1 MSVFFDLIIVVAALI
16 FLWLGFKK
24 GFFKS
29 ITDLIVMILSV
40 LVPYLFA
47 PELSEHY
54 YNKFVYND
62 LVSKINDILNQ
73 NIGLNNSAKN
83 ILGLIGNIPDFFKS
97 NSLLQGVTVND
108 ILKALNS
115 SGDRSL
121 IIADLLK
128 PSILKVITIIMF
140 AVLTII
146 TFTVLKL
153 LFKFALK
160 LPRIPIF
167 GLIDSIL
174 GLCMGAL
181 KFAVFTVIFVAIF
194 IAALLIIP
202 QNVMINDIND
212 AINNSQIFKSVYKI
226 NVDVLNDYLKLN

>member
-160 LPRIPIF
+160 PIF

-194 IAALLIIP
+194 RAALLIIP

>member
-40 LVPYLFA
+40 LVPYLFT
-47 PELSEHY
+47 PILSEYY
-54 YNKFVYND
+54 YNNFVHND
-62 LVSKINDILNQ
+62 LINKINGILNQ
-73 NIGLNNSAKN
+73 NIGLVNSARN
-83 ILGLIGNIPDFFKS
+83 ILGLIGNVPDFLKDE
-97 NSLLQGVTVND
+97 SLAKKVTVND

-128 PSILKVITIIMF
+128 PSILKMITIIMF
-140 AVLTII
+140 AVLALVVFII
-146 TFTVLKL
+146 LKL

-167 GLIDSIL
+167 GLVDSIL

-181 KFAVFTVIFVAIF
+181 KFVIFTVIFVAIF
-194 IAALLIIP
+194 RAALLIIP
-202 QNVMINDIND
+202 QNFMVQDVNY
-212 AINNSQIFKSVYKI
+212 AIDNSQIFKSVYNI

>member
-1 MSVFFDLIIVVAALI
+1 MSMFFDLIIVVAALI

-40 LVPYLFA
+40 LVPSLFA
-47 PELSEHY
+47 PSLSEHY
-54 YNKFVYND
+54 YNNFVYND

-73 NIGLNNSAKN
+73 NIGLTNSAKN
-83 ILGLIGNIPDFFKS
+83 ILSLIDNIPDFLKS
-97 NSLLQGVTVND
+97 NSLMQGVTVND

-140 AVLTII
+140 AVLTLI
-146 TFTVLKL
+146 TFVALKL

-167 GLIDSIL
+167 GLVDSIL

-181 KFAVFTVIFVAIF
+181 KFVIFTVIFVAIF
-194 IAALLIIP
+194 RAALLIIP
-202 QNVMINDIND
+202 QNIMVQDVNN
-212 AINNSQIFKSVYKI
+212 AIDNSQIFKSVYNI
-226 NVDVLNDYLKLN
+226 NIDVLNDYLKLN

>member
-40 LVPYLFA
+40 LVPYLFT
-47 PELSEHY
+47 PILSEYY
-54 YNKFVYND
+54 YNNFVHND
-62 LVSKINDILNQ
+62 LINKINGILNQ
-73 NIGLNNSAKN
+73 NIGLVNSARN
-83 ILGLIGNIPDFFKS
+83 ILGLIGNVPDFLKDE
-97 NSLLQGVTVND
+97 SLAKKVTVND

-128 PSILKVITIIMF
+128 PSILKMITIIMF
-140 AVLTII
+140 AVLALVVFII
-146 TFTVLKL
+146 LKL

-181 KFAVFTVIFVAIF
+181 KFAIFMVVFFAIF
-194 IAALLIIP
+194 RAALLIIP

>member
-1 MSVFFDLIIVVAALI
+1 MSMFFDLIIVVAALI

-47 PELSEHY
+47 PSLSEHY
-54 YNKFVYND
+54 YNNFVYND

-73 NIGLNNSAKN
+73 NIGLTNSAKN
-83 ILGLIGNIPDFFKS
+83 ILSLIDNIPDFLKS
-97 NSLLQGVTVND
+97 NSLVQGVTVND

-128 PSILKVITIIMF
+128 PSILKMITIIMF
-140 AVLTII
+140 AVLALVVFII
-146 TFTVLKL
+146 LKL

-181 KFAVFTVIFVAIF
+181 KFAIFMVVFFAIF
-194 IAALLIIP
+194 RAALIIIP

>member
-40 LVPYLFA
+40 LVPYLFT
-47 PELSEHY
+47 PILSEYY
-54 YNKFVYND
+54 YNNFVHND
-62 LVSKINDILNQ
+62 LINKINGILNQ
-73 NIGLNNSAKN
+73 NIGLVNSARN
-83 ILGLIGNIPDFFKS
+83 ILGLIGNVPDFLKDE
-97 NSLLQGVTVND
+97 SLAKKVTVND

-128 PSILKVITIIMF
+128 PSILKMITIIMF
-140 AVLTII
+140 AVLALVVFII
-146 TFTVLKL
+146 LKL

-194 IAALLIIP
+194 RAALLIIP

>member
-40 LVPYLFA
+40 LVPYLFT
-47 PELSEHY
+47 PILSEYY
-54 YNKFVYND
+54 YNNFVHND
-62 LVSKINDILNQ
+62 LINKINGILNQ
-73 NIGLNNSAKN
+73 NIGLVNSARN
-83 ILGLIGNIPDFFKS
+83 ILGLIGNVPDFLKDE
-97 NSLLQGVTVND
+97 SLAKKVTVND

-128 PSILKVITIIMF
+128 PSILKMITIIMF
-140 AVLTII
+140 AVLALVVFII
-146 TFTVLKL
+146 LKL

-174 GLCMGAL
+174 GLFMGAL
-181 KFAVFTVIFVAIF
+181 KFAIFMVVFFAIF
-194 IAALLIIP
+194 RAALIIIP

>member
-1 MSVFFDLIIVVAALI
+1 MSMLFDLIIVIAAFA
-16 FLWLGFKK
+16 FLYLGFKK

-40 LVPYLFA
+40 IVPYLFT
-47 PELSEHY
+47 PILSEYY
-54 YNKFVYND
+54 YNNFVHND
-62 LVSKINDILNQ
+62 LINKINGILNQ
-73 NIGLNNSAKN
+73 NIGLVNSARN
-83 ILGLIGNIPDFFKS
+83 ILGLIGNVPDFLKDE
-97 NSLLQGVTVND
+97 SLAKKVTVND

-128 PSILKVITIIMF
+128 PSILKMITIIMF
-140 AVLTII
+140 AVLALVVFII
-146 TFTVLKL
+146 LKL

-194 IAALLIIP
+194 RAALLIIP